1 MTKTIYGIVGFFA
14 LMLASS
20 AFTQRIT
27 APAVG
32 CLAPALAVASA
43 DSTEATSLSAY
54 RGSYLLLS
62 FWDSKQADSRLMVN
76 QYQQWFDT
84 NASSSESR
92 NISLMAINLDSN
104 VRMFEEIV
112 KRDHLDRTRQFHVDA
127 EQLTP
132 IIENF
137 QLSAQPKSFLIDPE
151 GRIVSINPTIERLNQ
166 I

>member
-1 MTKTIYGIVGFFA
+1 MKKTILGIVGFFA

-20 AFTQRIT
+20 AFTQRVT

-32 CLAPALAVASA
+32 CLAPALAVENT

-62 FWDSKQADSRLMVN
+62 FWNSTQADSRLMLN
-76 QYQQWFDT
+76 QYQQWFNT
-84 NASSSESR
+84 HVSSTESK
-92 NISLMAINLDSN
+92 NISLMAVNLDSN

-112 KRDHLDRTRQFHVDA
+112 KRDHLDRTRQFHINA
-127 EQLTP
+127 EQLSP
-132 IIENF
+132 VIENF
-137 QLSAQPKSFLIDPE
+137 QLSAHPKSFLIDPE

-166 I
+166 L

>member
-14 LMLASS
+14 LILASS

-92 NISLMAINLDSN
+92 NISLMAI
-104 VRMFEEIV
+104 
-112 KRDHLDRTRQFHVDA
+112 KDR
-127 EQLTP
+127 
-132 IIENF
+132 
-137 QLSAQPKSFLIDPE
+137 KS
-151 GRIVSINPTIERLNQ
+151 VV
-166 I
+166 